1 LDNIVPNKQGHLPA
15 GAHFGFL
22 DLLKAIASNLI
33 VLHHLALYG
42 PMSDHARPLAPWL
55 IDWLDEHG
63 RIAVQ
68 VFLVIGGFLAAKSLS
83 PHGMPGIAHPGHAI
97 LRRFLKLVLPF
108 TAAIALVIAASELAR
123 LWMTHDSISATPTL
137 GQILAH
143 VFLLHSLLDVESL
156 SAGAWYVAIDFQ
168 LYVLFALLLWTAAP
182 FAGERAP
189 GWLVPALVAAVAAV
203 SLLYFNR
210 DAGWDVWA
218 LYFAGSYGMGALAWW
233 AANARRDARVA
244 LLFAV
249 IFALG
254 TAALLLE
261 FRSRIALAL
270 LTSLALAI
278 MYRTGTQ
285 AWQRMPGAIGFL
297 GRISYSVFLV
307 HFPIILVVNAAFT
320 RFVPPIPH
328 AQAAGMLLAWVASIV
343 VGAVFHRW
351 VEVPLGRLSLIGSP
365 VRNRTRA
372 AE

>member
-1 LDNIVPNKQGHLPA
+1 MPNKQDGLPA

-55 IDWLDEHG
+55 IDWLDEHA

-68 VFLVIGGFLAAKSLS
+68 IFLAIGGFLAAKSLS
-83 PHGMPGIAHPGHAI
+83 PHGMPGIERPGRAI
-97 LRRFLKLVLPF
+97 LRRFFKLVPPF
-108 TAAIALVIAASELAR
+108 VAAIMLAIVASELVR

-156 SAGAWYVAIDFQ
+156 SAGVWYVAIDFQ
-168 LYVLFALLLWTAAP
+168 LYALFALLLWTAAL

-189 GWLVPALVAAVAAV
+189 GWLVPALVAAVAAA

-210 DAGWDVWA
+210 DADWDVWA

-233 AANARRDARVA
+233 AADARHDTRAA
-244 LLFAV
+244 LLLA
-249 IFALG
+249 IILALG
-254 TAALLLE
+254 AAALLLE

-270 LTSLALAI
+270 VTSLTLAI
-278 MYRTGTQ
+278 VFRTGTR

-307 HFPIILVVNAAFT
+307 HFPVSLVVNAAFT

-328 AQAAGMLLAWVASIV
+328 VQVAGMLLAWAASIA
-343 VGAVFHRW
+343 VGAVFHRC